1 METKYVFVTTGII
14 PSHCNGVISSSLAR
28 LLKARGFSVTI
39 KKFDPCLNIETKN
52 CPSTGHDECY
62 LTEDGEIVDYTIGLY
77 ERLADITTTRA
88 NYNSLGRIY
97 QRVFDKERRGEYQD
111 KVIRIT
117 PHITDEIKRD
127 MIALGSSGEFDFVII
142 EIGGVTGNID
152 SLPYIESMR
161 QLRRE
166 LGNNSLCIHIADSP
180 YNNSSDGLIATHIHE
195 SVKKLQGLGIQPEI
209 LVLHTEQNINQDT
222 CINIASLCNI
232 SPDDVVQFVDAP
244 SVYEVPIKLYE
255 QKLDEKVMRH
265 TNVLTKREA
274 DLTDWLGF
282 LNKMYTAER
291 AVSICLVGQCAETAD
306 AYQSLRA
313 ALEIASA
320 YNNCKLNLTFIQSE
334 NIHDGN
340 AGELLGNIAGV
351 IIASDCGQRGVEGKI
366 SAAKW
371 CRQHNIPTLGIN
383 TGMHC
388 MLIEYA
394 RNVSGLYDTVISKC
408 NSSIDMANGCD
419 SHNCLLNKDSQLAE
433 IYDTTNIKERHNNQ
447 YESDNK
453 YRNEFEK
460 SGMHCVGFNPINQ
473 ITEAIELPENRWYI
487 GVQYHPEYSNTV
499 LKPHPLFLDFVNTA
513 ISYQELN

>member
-14 PSHCNGVISSSLAR
+14 PSQCNGVISSSLAR

-39 KKFDPCLNIETKN
+39 QKFDPCLNITTN
-52 CPSTGHDECY
+52 DYSSTGHDECY
-62 LTEDGEIVDYTIGLY
+62 LTEDGEIADYTIGLY
-77 ERLADITTTRA
+77 ERLADITTTRT
-88 NYNSLGRIY
+88 NYSTMGRIY
-97 QRVFDKERRGEYQD
+97 QRLFDKERRGEYHD

-117 PHITDEIKRD
+117 PHFTDEIKRN

-161 QLRRE
+161 QLQRE
-166 LGNNSLCIHIADSP
+166 LGDNGFCIHIAYSP
-180 YNNSSDGLIATHIHE
+180 YKNTSDGLITTHIHE
-195 SVKKLQGLGIQPEI
+195 SVKKLQGLGMQPEI

-232 SPDDVVQFVDAP
+232 DPDDVVQLVNAA
-244 SVYEVPIKLYE
+244 SIYEVPIKLYE
-255 QKLDEKVMRH
+255 QKLDEQVMRH
-265 TNVLTKREA
+265 ANVLTKREA

-291 AVSICLVGQCAETAD
+291 AVSIGLIGQRAEATD
-306 AYQSLRA
+306 AYQSLTA

-320 YNNCKLNLTFIQSE
+320 YNNCKLNLTFILSE

-340 AGELLGNIAGV
+340 VEELLDNINGV

-366 SAAKW
+366 SAVKW
-371 CRQHNIPTLGIN
+371 CRLHNIPTLGIN

-408 NSSIDMANGCD
+408 NSSINMANGRD
-419 SHNCLLNKDSQLAE
+419 SYNCILNKDSQLAE

-447 YESDNK
+447 YELDNK

-460 SGMHCVGFNPINQ
+460 SGMHCVGFNPRNQ
-473 ITEAIELPENRWYI
+473 ITEAIELPKNRWYI

-499 LKPHPLFLDFVNTA
+499 LKPHPLFLDLVNTA